1 MSKRR
6 IRRFILISSYSSL
19 ARVNSEREKMIQHR
33 SETLL
38 VPAEFW
44 PLFLFQLHLLPLV
57 TCFKASNF
65 DSSGSA
71 LSLNLDIFPLNEG
84 QLMNWSSHFL
94 CCPCISRVR
103 SAWIPLGLLGRKVIE
118 RLVPELSCTFS
129 RMIVKV
135 FWKTYFYTC
144 FLKAMHMTPPSPS
157 PSFSTGILTATHL
170 RTHAHMHF
178 N

>member
-144 FLKAMHMTPPSPS
+144 FLKAMHMTPPLPV
-157 PSFSTGILTATHL
+157 PQF
-170 RTHAHMHF
+170 
-178 N
+178 